1 MILHLNTSLYLM
13 IPYPLNIISQ
23 QRLRL
28 QYTNRW
34 FEKKNLATLARQIKF
49 DLEKKMTIKRDK
61 YLLKIDQ
68 INITQI

>member
-13 IPYPLNIISQ
+13 IPYSLNIISQ

-49 DLEKKMTIKRDK
+49 DLEKKNDHKKR
-61 YLLKIDQ
+61 
-68 INITQI
+68 